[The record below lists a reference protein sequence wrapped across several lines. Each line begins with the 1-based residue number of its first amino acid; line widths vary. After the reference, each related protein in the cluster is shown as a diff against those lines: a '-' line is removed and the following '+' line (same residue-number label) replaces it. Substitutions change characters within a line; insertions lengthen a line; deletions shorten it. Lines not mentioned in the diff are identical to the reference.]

1 LAVATADL
9 GQRMN
14 PQIQEFLDRIRQ
26 LESDIEQE
34 VQRRRQEFQADFDQR
49 KVKFEKEVLTQQQHY
64 KEGLLSYVLTS
75 DWRHLLTMPLIYP
88 VLLPMLVLDAMVTL
102 YQWVCFPWYDM
113 PRVKRSDF
121 FVYDRTHLAYLNVFE
136 KFNCAYCS
144 YGNGLMAYAREVL
157 GLTEQY
163 WCPIKHAR
171 RVVQAHPYYHGFSDY
186 GDAENYREQLAQL
199 RLQLQKLVAEP
210 VQQEVSQHG
219 QPAQAMLDKVAG
231 MKTFETLAD
240 LAACVGQDVA
250 ITEWVEITQQQVNL
264 FADATGDHQWIH
276 VDVDRAQQGPF
287 GGPIAHGFL
296 TLSLLPQFF
305 DKTIVVNQK
314 RMGVNY
320 GLNKVRFMSP
330 VPVGSRL
337 RGHLHLH
344 SATPIEGNGMQFQ
357 WNVTVEREGS
367 DKPVCAAESLVR
379 IYA

>member
-1 LAVATADL
+1 
-9 GQRMN
+9 MN
-14 PQIQEFLDRIRQ
+14 PQINEFLDRIRQ
-26 LESDIEQE
+26 LEVDIEQE
-34 VQRRRQEFQADFDQR
+34 VQRRRQQFQADFDQR
-49 KVKFEKEVLTQQQHY
+49 KVKFEHEVLNQQRRFKQGVVNY
-64 KEGLLSYVLTS
+64 LLTS

-88 VLLPMLVLDAMVTL
+88 VLLPMLLLDVMVSL
-102 YQWVCFPWYDM
+102 YQWVCFPLYSM

-121 FVYDRTHLAYLNVFE
+121 FVYDRTHLAYLNVIE
-136 KFNCAYCS
+136 KINCAYCS
-144 YGNGLMAYAREVL
+144 YGNGLVAYAREVV
-157 GLTEQY
+157 GKTEQF

-171 RVVQAHPYYHGFSDY
+171 RVVHAHPYYHGFSDY
-186 GDAENYREQLAQL
+186 GDAQRYRGQLAHL
-199 RLQLQKLVAEP
+199 RLQLQQLVTEP
-210 VQQEVSQHG
+210 QVQAQEQKQEVSQHG
-219 QPAQAMLDKVAG
+219 QSPEVRLDKVFS

-250 ITEWVEITQQQVNL
+250 TTDWVEITQQQVNL

-337 RGHLHLH
+337 RGHLQLHL
-344 SATPIEGNGMQFQ
+344 ATPIEGDGMQFQ
-357 WNVTVEREGS
+357 WHVTVEREGS
-367 DKPVCAAESLVR
+367 EKPVCAAESLVR